1 MTIKIYKPVTP
12 SRRTITVA
20 DFSSLTTKKPN
31 KSLTIK
37 LKTHAGRDDLGHISV
52 RHRGGG
58 VKRHYRLVDLKQ
70 FGKQTNKVLT
80 IEYDP
85 YRSAFIALIESQT
98 NKGKKSYIL
107 APDGLKVGD
116 IVEVAEKAEI
126 IIGNRMQLKN
136 IPSGTQIHNLE
147 IQPRSGGKIVRS
159 AGQYATISSKE
170 DDYTNVKLPSGEIRK
185 FHRQCYGSIG
195 RLSNI
200 QHSNVVIGKA
210 GRKRWMGIRP
220 TVRGKAMYP
229 AAHPHGGGEGRN
241 PIGLKYPKTPWGKIA
256 IGGKTRKKKKPSNK
270 FIVKKRK

>member
-1 MTIKIYKPVTP
+1 MTIKTYKPVTP
-12 SRRTITVA
+12 SRRSMTVT
-20 DFSSLTTKKPN
+20 DFSSLTAKKPS
-31 KSLTIK
+31 KRLTVK
-37 LKTHAGRDDLGHISV
+37 LNTHAGRDNLGHISV

-58 VKRHYRLVDLKQ
+58 VKRNYRLIDLKQ
-70 FGKQTNKVLT
+70 FAKQINKVLT

-85 YRSAFIALIESQT
+85 YRSAFIALIENQD
-98 NKGKKSYIL
+98 KKKSYIL
-107 APDGLKVGD
+107 APDGLKVGEK
-116 IVEVAEKAEI
+116 VEVAEKADIET
-126 IIGNRMQLKN
+126 GNRMQLKN

-147 IQPRSGGKIVRS
+147 VQPRSGGKMVRS

-170 DDYTNVKLPSGEIRK
+170 DEYINVKLPSGEIRK
-185 FHRQCYGSIG
+185 FHSLCYASIG

-200 QHSNVVIGKA
+200 QHSNVTIGKA
-210 GRKRWMGIRP
+210 GRKRLMGIRP